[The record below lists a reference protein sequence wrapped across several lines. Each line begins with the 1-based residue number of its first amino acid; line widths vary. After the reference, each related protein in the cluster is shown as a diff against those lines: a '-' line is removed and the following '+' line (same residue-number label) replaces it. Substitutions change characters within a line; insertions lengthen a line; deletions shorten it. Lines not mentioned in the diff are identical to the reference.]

1 MSGFVVDRRKLLA
14 AALTAAAMLTA
25 GGCGGASEAAG
36 PGDSF
41 VLRVGAI
48 GNSNALSG
56 PAGYWHKQG
65 RLVPA
70 LASLGVT
77 DVRVITFPNGP
88 DLNQALAADELD
100 LAVYGD
106 TPALVAKGAGRP
118 TRLIAQSQINLDA
131 GILARKTGGPAGIAD
146 LNGRKVAV
154 QTGSYI
160 HRYLLGAL
168 ADAGVKPAEV
178 VHIYSSDVEAALERG
193 DVDAAAV
200 PIANFVALKGKG
212 YPPIDLASETHT
224 KYLGTSSAVVTEKFL
239 KARPGIVAAW
249 QGAHRESVRAA
260 KADWPGFVDY
270 SVSIQGFPKAVLE
283 ESLKQDQWV
292 EDPFPPQGLVLLAG
306 TKQFLVEQKFIRK
319 DFVLDQWRA

>member
-1 MSGFVVDRRKLLA
+1 MVRRVMVLLLLLA
-14 AALTAAAMLTA
+14 AGA
-25 GGCGGASEAAG
+25 CGNDSEAAG

-48 GNSNALSG
+48 GNSNAISG
-56 PAGYWHKQG
+56 PIGYWHKQG
-65 RLVPA
+65 KLVPA

-77 DVRVITFPNGP
+77 DLKVVTFPNGP
-88 DLNQALAADELD
+88 DLNQALVADELD
-100 LAVYGD
+100 LALYGD
-106 TPALVAKGAGRP
+106 TPALVAKGAGQP

-131 GILARKTGGPAGIAD
+131 GILAKKSGGPASVAD
-146 LNGRKVAV
+146 LAGKKVAV

-168 ADAGVKPAEV
+168 ADANAKPAEV

-200 PIANFVALKGKG
+200 PIANFIALKGKG
-212 YPPIDLASETHT
+212 YPVVDLASETHA
-224 KYLGTSSAVVTEKFL
+224 KYLGTSSVVVTEKFL
-239 KARPGIVAAW
+239 AAKPGIVDAW
-249 QGAHRESVRAA
+249 QGAHTAAVKAA

-270 SVSIQGFPKAVLE
+270 SVSIQGFPKTVLE
-283 ESLKQDQWV
+283 QSLKPEQWV
-292 EDPFPPQGLVLLAG
+292 EEPFSQEGLTLLAG

-319 DFVLDQWRA
+319 DFDLDAWRVKDPA